1 MKLFDIISA
10 IVETII
16 ISLLCYYVNPFII
29 STENLFA
36 LQLVAV
42 LEFGALIILDRF
54 LVELIKRNEEKRNKE
69 DKIDYRKY

>member
-1 MKLFDIISA
+1 MKLFDIIFA

-29 STENLFA
+29 NTENLFA
-36 LQLVAV
+36 LQLVAI
-42 LEFGALIILDRF
+42 LEFAAIIILDRF
-54 LVELIKRNEEKRNKE
+54 LVGLIKRNEEKRNKE

>member
-1 MKLFDIISA
+1 MKLFDIIFA

-29 STENLFA
+29 NTENLFA
-36 LQLVAV
+36 LQLVAI
-42 LEFGALIILDRF
+42 LEFAAIIILDRF
-54 LVELIKRNEEKRNKE
+54 LVVLIKRNEEKRNKE